1 MKKVILC
8 GVLTA
13 LMSGCSINIHTEEN
27 QRQKTEE
34 EMYEIMHTY
43 VFDNKIQEKDVE
55 QVQIVSCS
63 YDITDCNSTHYK
75 FIYPEKEMNLGVV
88 TDSMNKIKDFNE
100 VEDKSEPYSLSE
112 RITLVSPDENND
124 ELNFVFRI
132 NEEHKLYGTNEKVK
146 REYSMKVRKNAEDV
160 SFFKDRAILV
170 KWL

>member
-13 LMSGCSINIHTEEN
+13 LISGCSINIHTEKN

-43 VFDNKIQEKDVE
+43 VSDEVQEEGVE

-63 YDITDCNSTHYK
+63 YDITDCSSTYYR
-75 FIYPEKEMNLGVV
+75 FIYPEKEMNLG
-88 TDSMNKIKDFNE
+88 TISNSLNKMKEFNE
-100 VEDKSEPYSLSE
+100 EDKSEPYSLSE
-112 RITLVSPDENND
+112 RITLVSPDENDD
-124 ELNFVFRI
+124 ELNFLFRI
-132 NEEHKLYGTNEKVK
+132 HEEHKLYGTNEKVE
-146 REYSMKVRKNAEDV
+146 REYSMKVRKNIEDI

>member
-63 YDITDCNSTHYK
+63 YDITDCNSTHYR
-75 FIYPEKEMNLGVV
+75 FIYPEKEMNLG
-88 TDSMNKIKDFNE
+88 TISNSLNKMKEFNKE
-100 VEDKSEPYSLSE
+100 EKSEPYSLSE
-112 RITLVSPDENND
+112 IITFVSPDENED

-132 NEEHKLYGTNEKVK
+132 SEEHKLYGTSEKVK

>member
-13 LMSGCSINIHTEEN
+13 LISGCSINIHTEEN

-34 EMYEIMHTY
+34 EMYEIMQTY
-43 VFDNKIQEKDVE
+43 MPDEQMQEKGVE
-55 QVQIVSCS
+55 QVQIVSCN
-63 YDITDCNSTHYK
+63 YDITDCSSTYYR
-75 FIYPEKEMNLGVV
+75 FIYPEKEMSLG
-88 TDSMNKIKDFNE
+88 TMSNSLNKMKDSNE
-100 VEDKSEPYSLSE
+100 VEEKSEPYSLSE
-112 RITLVSPDENND
+112 SITLVSPDENND

>member
-13 LMSGCSINIHTEEN
+13 LISGCSINIHTEKN

-43 VFDNKIQEKDVE
+43 VSDEVQEEGVE

-63 YDITDCNSTHYK
+63 YDITDCSSTYYR
-75 FIYPEKEMNLGVV
+75 FIYPEKEMNLG
-88 TDSMNKIKDFNE
+88 TISKSLNKMKEFNE
-100 VEDKSEPYSLSE
+100 EDKSEPYSLSE
-112 RITLVSPDENND
+112 RITLVSPDENDD
-124 ELNFVFRI
+124 ELNFLFRI
-132 NEEHKLYGTNEKVK
+132 HEEHKLYGTNEKVE

>member
-13 LMSGCSINIHTEEN
+13 LISGCSINIHTEKN

-43 VFDNKIQEKDVE
+43 VSDEVQEEGVE

-63 YDITDCNSTHYK
+63 YDITDCSSTYYR
-75 FIYPEKEMNLGVV
+75 FIYPEKEMNLG
-88 TDSMNKIKDFNE
+88 TISNSLNKMKEFNE
-100 VEDKSEPYSLSE
+100 EDKLEPYSLSE
-112 RITLVSPDENND
+112 RITLVSPDENAE

>member
-1 MKKVILC
+1 
-8 GVLTA
+8 
-13 LMSGCSINIHTEEN
+13 
-27 QRQKTEE
+27 
-34 EMYEIMHTY
+34 MYEIMHTY
-43 VFDNKIQEKDVE
+43 VSDEVQEEGVE

-63 YDITDCNSTHYK
+63 YDITDCSSTYYR
-75 FIYPEKEMNLGVV
+75 FIYPEKEMNLG
-88 TDSMNKIKDFNE
+88 TISNSLNKMKEFNE
-100 VEDKSEPYSLSE
+100 EDKLEPYSLSE
-112 RITLVSPDENND
+112 RITLVSPDENAE